1 MKKLIAYALY
11 QPLFIVLGT
20 LLFVMAG
27 VFAFKNLSV
36 EAFPDVT
43 DTQVTVIALYPG
55 RAAEEVEKQVT
66 LPIETALSGL
76 PNSIRVFSHTQFGL
90 SYTVVTYDDAANVNV
105 ARQQIN
111 ERLNNLDV
119 PSGAQIN
126 VAPNATPVGEV
137 MRYRVKG
144 DGLSV
149 TELRTLEDW
158 VIERTLRKVP
168 GVADVVAMGG
178 FIKQYEVQPD
188 LDKLRAYK
196 LTFQNLLDALG
207 RGNSNAGGSYVA
219 QGPQQFAIRG
229 IGLLKSADDIGRIVV
244 AARNG
249 TPILIRDIAA
259 VNIGAVPRLGI
270 VGQDKDDDVVTG
282 IVIMRKGENPSVV
295 LKGVKEKIAEL
306 NAKGLPKGV
315 QIVPYY
321 DRTWLMGKTLTT
333 VFKNLVEGAL
343 LVALVLYLF
352 LSNIRASL
360 AVVVIIPL
368 ALLSTFLGLKIMGVP
383 ANLLSL
389 GALDFGIIVDGAVIV
404 IENILHRLAEKGE
417 NMSKTERRNVIINAA
432 SEVGRPT
439 LFSMLIIIA
448 AHIPIF
454 ALQRHEGRIFQP
466 MALSVT
472 AALIGALIFS
482 LTLVPLLAYW
492 FLRKKLPHGDNQVVK
507 TSKRVYEPILNW
519 AMTSRK
525 AVVAIALGVFA
536 LSMVVASRL
545 GSEFLPELN
554 EGTFWAN
561 FDMPSSVSGQEAAKI
576 LLLARTALTSVPE
589 VRTAVSKAGQPED
602 GTDPK
607 TLSMAEIFVDV
618 KPQEEWRKGLTRD
631 QLIEEMDAKLRAIP
645 GIDPAFSQPIRDN
658 VLESISQIKGQ
669 IVVKVAG
676 EDLNEL
682 RRVAEAVQRE
692 IKQVQGVQRGEI
704 DRLGDLPQL
713 VIDIDRDRAARLG
726 LNVQDIQ
733 DVVEAALGGKAATQ
747 LWEGERKFAVAVRL
761 PESKRAIASLPQ
773 TLIPTPDGGYAQL
786 GSVATIRETNGA
798 MNIAREAGRR
808 TMAIGIFIKGRDMG
822 SVVKDMQ
829 ARVAENVKLPV
840 GYTIGWSGEFENQE
854 RAMQRLSVVVP
865 ISLLLIFVLLFNAFK
880 SLKMASLILL
890 NVPLALIG
898 GFVALW
904 IFSIP
909 LSVSAAIG
917 FIALSGQAV
926 LNGVVMLSGYQQLQ
940 SEGHSVFDAVKLGS
954 VQRLRTVLMTA
965 LLAMLGLLPMAL
977 SREIGSETQ
986 RPLAIVIIGGL
997 ITATLLT
1004 LVVLPALYVSWFG
1017 KDKKAAAED
1026 EPEDKPKD
1034 NVKDKTKD
1042 NPQDESLGAT

>member
-1 MKKLIAYALY
+1 MKRLIHYALN
-11 QPLFIVLGT
+11 QPLFILLGT
-20 LLFVMAG
+20 MLFALAG
-27 VFAFKNLSV
+27 VIAFQSLSV

-43 DTQVTVIALYPG
+43 DTQVTVISLFPG

-66 LPIETALSGL
+66 LPIETALAGL
-76 PNSIRVFSHTQFGL
+76 PNAIRVFSHTQFGL
-90 SYTVVTYDDAANVNV
+90 SFTVVTYDDSAQVQQV
-105 ARQQIN
+105 RQQVA
-111 ERLNNLDV
+111 ERLRGVDLPPGVQAD
-119 PSGAQIN
+119 I
-126 VAPNATPVGEV
+126 APNATAVGEI
-137 MRYRVKG
+137 MRYRVRG
-144 DGLSV
+144 DGLTT

-158 VIERTLRKVP
+158 VIERGLRQVA

-196 LTFQNLLDALG
+196 LNFQNLLDALG

-219 QGPQQFAIRG
+219 QGQQQFAIRG
-229 IGLLKSADDIGRIVV
+229 IGLLQSADDIGRIVV
-244 AARNG
+244 AARG
-249 TPILIRDIAA
+249 ATPILIRDIAE
-259 VNIGAVPRLGI
+259 VKIGSVPRLGI
-270 VGQDKDDDVVTG
+270 VGQDLDDDVVTG

-295 LKGVKEKIAEL
+295 LKGVKEKIAQL
-306 NAKGLPKGV
+306 NASGLPKGV

-321 DRTWLMGKTLTT
+321 DRTWLMEKTLTT
-333 VFKNLVEGAL
+333 VFRNLVEGAL

-360 AVVVIIPL
+360 AVVIVIPL

-389 GALDFGIIVDGAVIV
+389 GAMDFGIIVDGAVIV
-404 IENILHRLAEKGE
+404 IENIMHRLAEKKEG
-417 NMSKTERRNVIINAA
+417 MTDDERRNVIIEAA
-432 SEVGRPT
+432 NEVGTPT

-472 AALIGALIFS
+472 TALIGSLIFS

-492 FLRKKLPHGDNQVVK
+492 MLRKKLPHGDNRVVA
-507 TSKRVYEPILNW
+507 TSKRLYAPVLDW
-519 AMTSRK
+519 ALTRRRT
-525 AVVAIALGVFA
+525 VVAIALGVFA
-536 LSMVVASRL
+536 LAMLAAARL

-561 FDMPSSVSGQEAAKI
+561 FDMPSSVSSEEAAKI
-576 LLLARTALTSVPE
+576 LLMARKALTSVPE

-631 QLIEEMDAKLRAIP
+631 QLIEEMDRKLRTIP

-676 EDLNEL
+676 EDLGEL
-682 RRVAEAVQRE
+682 RRVAEAIQRE
-692 IKQVQGVQRGEI
+692 IKQVEGVQRGEI

-747 LWEGERKFAVAVRL
+747 IWEGERKFAVAVRL
-761 PESKRAIASLPQ
+761 PENKRVIASLPQ
-773 TLIPTPDGGYAQL
+773 TLIPTPDGGYAPL
-786 GSVATIRETNGA
+786 GSVATIREISGA
-798 MNIAREAGRR
+798 MNIARESGRR
-808 TMAIGIFIKGRDMG
+808 TVAIGIFIKGRDMG
-822 SVVKDMQ
+822 SVVADMQ
-829 ARVAENVKLPV
+829 ARVAKNVKLPSS
-840 GYTIGWSGEFENQE
+840 YNITWSGEFENQE
-854 RAMQRLSVVVP
+854 RAMKRLSVVVP
-865 ISLLLIFVLLFNAFK
+865 ISLLLIFVLLFDAFGSFK
-880 SLKMASLILL
+880 QAALILI

-926 LNGVVMLSGYQQLQ
+926 LNGVVMLSVFQQLQ
-940 SEGHSVFDAVKLGS
+940 SQGLSVVEAVKQGS
-954 VQRLRTVLMTA
+954 MQRLRTVLMTA
-965 LLAMLGLLPMAL
+965 MLAAFGLLPMAL
-977 SREIGSETQ
+977 SHDIGSETQ
-986 RPLAIVIIGGL
+986 RPLAIVVIGGL
-997 ITATLLT
+997 FTATLLT

-1017 KDKKAAAED
+1017 RRTTELK
-1026 EPEDKPKD
+1026 EPQR
-1034 NVKDKTKD
+1034 T
-1042 NPQDESLGAT
+1042 

>member
-1 MKKLIAYALY
+1 MKKLIAYALH
-11 QPLFIVLGT
+11 QPVFIILGT
-20 LLFVMAG
+20 LIFAMAG
-27 VFAFKNLSV
+27 VIAFKNLSV

-66 LPIETALSGL
+66 LPIEVALSGL

-90 SYTVVTYDDAANVNV
+90 SFTVVTYDDKADVLQVRAQVS
-105 ARQQIN
+105 
-111 ERLNNLDV
+111 ERLRGVDLPAGVEAN
-119 PSGAQIN
+119 I
-126 VAPNATPVGEV
+126 APNATPVGEV

-144 DGLSV
+144 DGKTT

-158 VIERTLRKVP
+158 VVERALRQVP

-219 QGPQQFAIRG
+219 QGAQQYAIRG
-229 IGLLKSADDIGRIVV
+229 IGLLQSPDDIGRIVV
-244 AARNG
+244 ASKNG
-249 TPILIRDIAA
+249 TPILIRDIAT
-259 VNIGAVPRLGI
+259 VSIGALARLGT
-270 VGQDKDDDVVTG
+270 VGQDLDDDVVTG

-306 NAKGLPKGV
+306 NERVLPKGV

-333 VFKNLVEGAL
+333 VFKNLLEGAL

-352 LSNIRASL
+352 LSNVRASL

-389 GALDFGIIVDGAVIV
+389 GAMDFGIIVDGAVIV
-404 IENILHRLAEKGE
+404 IENILHRLAERKE
-417 NMSKTERRNVIINAA
+417 NMSDDERKHVIINAA
-432 SEVGRPT
+432 NEVGRPT

-492 FLRKKLPHGDNQVVK
+492 TLRKKLPHGDNRVVA
-507 TSKRVYEPILNW
+507 TSKRLYAPVLNW
-519 AMTSRK
+519 ALTKRRTVM
-525 AVVAIALGVFA
+525 AIALGIFA

-554 EGTFWAN
+554 EGTIWVN
-561 FDMPSSVSGQEAAKI
+561 LRLPSSVSNDEAARI
-576 LLLARTALTSVPE
+576 LRNVRLALLKVPE

-607 TLSMAEIFVDV
+607 TISMAEVFVDV
-618 KPQEEWRKGLTRD
+618 KPEEEWRKGLTKA
-631 QLIEEMDAKLRAIP
+631 QLIDEMDKVVSALP
-645 GIDPAFSQPIRDN
+645 GMEPTFSQPIRDN
-658 VLESISQIKGQ
+658 VLESISQIDGQ
-669 IVVKVAG
+669 IVIKVSGDDLG
-676 EDLNEL
+676 ELKRITEDIE
-682 RRVAEAVQRE
+682 RE
-692 IKQVQGVQRGEI
+692 IKQVQGVYRAEI
-704 DRLGDLPQL
+704 NRAGDLPQL

-733 DVVEAALGGKAATQ
+733 DVIEAALAGKAATQ

-761 PESKRAIASLPQ
+761 PEAKRTMASLGR

-786 GSVATIRETNGA
+786 GSVATIRETGGA

-808 TMAIGIFIKGRDMG
+808 ATAIGIFIKDRDMG

-829 ARVAENVKLPV
+829 ARVEKTIKLPP

-854 RAMQRLSVVVP
+854 RAMQRLTVVVP
-865 ISLLLIFVLLFNAFK
+865 LSLLLIFVLLFDAFK
-880 SLKMASLILL
+880 SFKMASLILM

-904 IFSIP
+904 IFTIP

-926 LNGVVMLSGYQQLQ
+926 LNGVVMLSGFQQLQ
-940 SEGHSVFDAVKLGS
+940 NAGHSVLDAVKLGS
-954 VQRLRTVLMTA
+954 MQRLRTVLMTA
-965 LLAMLGLLPMAL
+965 MLAALGLLPMAL
-977 SREIGSETQ
+977 SHDIGSETQ

-997 ITATLLT
+997 ITATMLT

-1017 KDKKAAAED
+1017 KEKKAAEKN
-1026 EPEDKPKD
+1026 EP
-1034 NVKDKTKD
+1034 
-1042 NPQDESLGAT
+1042 LIAI

>member
-1 MKKLIAYALY
+1 MKKLIAYALH

-20 LLFVMAG
+20 LLFVMSG

-90 SYTVVTYDDAANVNV
+90 SYTVVTYDDAANVNI

-119 PSGAQIN
+119 PPGAQVN

-144 DGLSV
+144 AGQTV

-158 VIERTLRKVP
+158 VIERALRQVP

-229 IGLLKSADDIGRIVV
+229 IGLLNSADDIGRIVV
-244 AARNG
+244 SARNG
-249 TPILIRDIAA
+249 TPILIRDIAT

-295 LKGVKEKIAEL
+295 LKGVKEKIASL
-306 NAKGLPKGV
+306 NTKGLPKGV

-333 VFKNLVEGAL
+333 VFGNLVEGAL

-404 IENILHRLAEKGE
+404 IENILHRLAEKKE
-417 NMSKTERRNVIINAA
+417 DMSISERRDVIIEAA

-482 LTLVPLLAYW
+482 LTLVPLLAFW
-492 FLRKKLPHGDNQVVK
+492 MLRKKLPHGDNRLVK
-507 TSKRVYEPILNW
+507 TSKRIYEPILDW
-519 AMTSRK
+519 AITSRST
-525 AVVAIALGVFA
+525 VVVIALSVFA
-536 LSMVVASRL
+536 LSLGVASRL

-561 FDMPSSVSGQEAAKI
+561 FDMPSSVSSQEAAKI
-576 LLLARTALTSVPE
+576 LLMARNALNSVPE

-618 KPQEEWRKGLTRD
+618 KPKEEWRKGLTRD
-631 QLIEEMDAKLRAIP
+631 QLIEQMDAKLRAIP

-676 EDLNEL
+676 EDLGEL

-761 PESKRAIASLPQ
+761 PPDKRTIASLPQ
-773 TLIPTPDGGYAQL
+773 TLIATPDGGYAQL

-829 ARVAENVKLPV
+829 TRVAENVKLPP
-840 GYTIGWSGEFENQE
+840 GYSIGWSGEFENQE

-865 ISLLLIFVLLFNAFK
+865 ISLLLIFVLLFDAFK
-880 SLKMASLILL
+880 SFKTASLILI

-904 IFSIP
+904 VFSIP

-940 SEGHSVFDAVKLGS
+940 ANGYSVVEAVKLGS

-977 SREIGSETQ
+977 SRDIGSETQ

-997 ITATLLT
+997 ITATMLT

-1017 KDKKAAAED
+1017 KEKKTVD
-1026 EPEDKPKD
+1026 EA
-1034 NVKDKTKD
+1034 VKLT
-1042 NPQDESLGAT
+1042 PILPV

>member
-1 MKKLIAYALY
+1 MRRLIHYALH
-11 QPLFIVLGT
+11 QPLFIILGT
-20 LLFVMAG
+20 LLFAMAG
-27 VFAFKNLSV
+27 VIAFKNLSV

-90 SYTVVTYDDAANVNV
+90 SYTVITYDDAANVNI
-105 ARQQIN
+105 ARQQVN
-111 ERLNNLDV
+111 ERLNGLDV
-119 PSGAQIN
+119 PPGAQVN

-144 DGLSV
+144 DGQ
-149 TELRTLEDW
+149 TTTNLRTLEDW
-158 VIERTLRKVP
+158 VIERALRQVP

-219 QGPQQFAIRG
+219 QGAQQFAIRG
-229 IGLLKSADDIGRIVV
+229 IGLLQSPDDIGRIVV
-244 AARNG
+244 AARG
-249 TPILIRDIAA
+249 ATPILIRDIASIK
-259 VNIGAVPRLGI
+259 IGAVPRLGI
-270 VGQDKDDDVVTG
+270 VGQDQDDDIVTG
-282 IVIMRKGENPSVV
+282 IVIMRKGENPSTV
-295 LKGVKEKIAEL
+295 LKGVKDKIAQL
-306 NAKGLPKGV
+306 NARGLPKGV
-315 QIVPYY
+315 QILPYY

-343 LVALVLYLF
+343 LVSLVLYLF
-352 LSNIRASL
+352 LSNVRASL

-389 GALDFGIIVDGAVIV
+389 GAMDFGIIVDGAVIV
-404 IENILHRLAEKGE
+404 IENILHRLSE
-417 NMSKTERRNVIINAA
+417 NREDMPESERRQTIIDAA
-432 SEVGRPT
+432 NEVGRPT

-472 AALIGALIFS
+472 TALVGSLIFS

-492 FLRKKLPHGDNQVVK
+492 MLRKKLPHGDNRVVA
-507 TSKRVYEPILNW
+507 TSKRIYEPVLDW
-519 AMTSRK
+519 ALARRRT
-525 AVVAIALGVFA
+525 VVVIALGVFA
-536 LSMVVASRL
+536 LAMVAASRL

-561 FDMPSSVSGQEAAKI
+561 FDMPSSVSSEEAAKI
-576 LLLARTALTSVPE
+576 LLMARKALTSVPE

-607 TLSMAEIFVDV
+607 TLSMAEIFIDV

-631 QLIEEMDAKLRAIP
+631 QLIEEMDHKLSAIP
-645 GIDPAFSQPIRDN
+645 GVNPAFSQPIRDN

-669 IVVKVAG
+669 IVVKVSG
-676 EDLNEL
+676 EDLTEL
-682 RRVAEAVQRE
+682 RRVAEAIQRE

-733 DVVEAALGGKAATQ
+733 DVIEAALGGKAATQ

-761 PESKRAIASLPQ
+761 PENKRVIASLPQ
-773 TLIPTPDGGYAQL
+773 TLIPTPDGGYTQL

-829 ARVAENVKLPV
+829 ARVADNVKLPS

-865 ISLLLIFVLLFNAFK
+865 ISLLLIFVLLFDAFK
-880 SLKMASLILL
+880 SFRMAALILI

-926 LNGVVMLSGYQQLQ
+926 LNGVVMLSVFQQLQ
-940 SEGHSVFDAVKLGS
+940 QAGHTVVDAVRLGS
-954 VQRLRTVLMTA
+954 MQRLRTVLMTA
-965 LLAMLGLLPMAL
+965 MLAALGLLPMAL
-977 SREIGSETQ
+977 SHDIGSETQ

-1004 LVVLPALYVSWFG
+1004 LVVLPVLYVAWFS
-1017 KDKKAAAED
+1017 KDKKAA
-1026 EPEDKPKD
+1026 PETGGG
-1034 NVKDKTKD
+1034 VTKA
-1042 NPQDESLGAT
+1042 SA